1 LLVSLLLPLLLFGVV
16 YFVLILPQSRRRK
29 QAAALQRAVEPGSRV
44 LLTSGLYGTVVEVED
59 DALIIEAAEGVELRY
74 AKAAVLRV
82 LPDAVDDDEYDEDD
96 SDEDD
101 SEDSDEVG
109 DDVAAD
115 HSGSG
120 DHEDAPTA
128 EHDGDTVARPSNRE
142 DPKAQDDPTGTSGN
156 DAGSGPVPTS

>member
-1 LLVSLLLPLLLFGVV
+1 LLVSLLLPVLLFGVV

-59 DALIIEAAEGVELRY
+59 DALIIEAAEGIELRY

-82 LPDAVDDDEYDEDD
+82 LPDEVD
-96 SDEDD
+96 SDEDED
-101 SEDSDEVG
+101 ADYEYDDEDSDS
-109 DDVAAD
+109 DDSD
-115 HSGSG
+115 DPGHTEPGE
-120 DHEDAPTA
+120 HQDAPAA

-142 DPKAQDDPTGTSGN
+142 DPKAQDDAAEATGN